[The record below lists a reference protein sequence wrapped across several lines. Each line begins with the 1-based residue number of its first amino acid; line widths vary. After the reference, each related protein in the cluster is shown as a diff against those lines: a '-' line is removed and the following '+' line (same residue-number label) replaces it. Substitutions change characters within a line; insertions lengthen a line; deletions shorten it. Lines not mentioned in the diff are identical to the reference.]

1 MPPGKPD
8 MDEFLIFSSGGHGGQ
23 ILVIGV
29 PSMRLYKTIA
39 MFTPEPWQGFGY
51 GADWGEAILAEG
63 TTDEGTPYSR
73 GRGKLTWA
81 DTHHPALSETNREY
95 DGRWVYINDRANGRL
110 AMADLRDFKVKQIVD
125 VPNLQSSHGG
135 CFVTPNSE
143 YVHISTM
150 TPTLVKTDNIERALE
165 NFKDSFRGYSSF
177 MAIDQKTGR
186 IDLARSFQVELPPYT
201 QDLAD
206 AGKLVSYGWAF
217 INSYNTELATGGNLE
232 GKDSLEVGASQNDF
246 DYLHIINWKR
256 AEELVAAGR
265 AVTKNGI

>member
-1 MPPGKPD
+1 
-8 MDEFLIFSSGGHGGQ
+8 
-23 ILVIGV
+23 
-29 PSMRLYKTIA
+29 
-39 MFTPEPWQGFGY
+39 
-51 GADWGEAILAEG
+51 
-63 TTDEGTPYSR
+63 
-73 GRGKLTWA
+73 
-81 DTHHPALSETNREY
+81 
-95 DGRWVYINDRANGRL
+95 
-110 AMADLRDFKVKQIVD
+110 
-125 VPNLQSSHGG
+125 
-135 CFVTPNSE
+135 
-143 YVHISTM
+143 M